1 MWSKSRN
8 NKNSLR
14 LLKQVIA
21 SELDMEYNIPR
32 LRHDS
37 YCGCIGPMVWWD
49 LPARWTQRSWKKHR
63 KTQYK

>member
-1 MWSKSRN
+1 MWTKSRN

-21 SELDMEYNIPR
+21 SELDKEYDVPC
-32 LRHDS
+32 LRYKS
-37 YCGCIGPMVWWD
+37 YIESIWPMVYWD
-49 LPARWTQRSWKKHR
+49 LPARCQQRSWKAHR